1 MDLPGHPRLKDE
13 FKKNVKGADAVV
25 FVVDIV
31 GLVRT
36 AGSVAE
42 YAHPSYHMWT
52 ELTSRQLP
60 PILSALANLAN
71 QTGRIPRLLILAHKT
86 DLLVRPTPPA
96 GTSPPDIPAQTR
108 QVAIDR
114 LKSILTREMDRLKAA
129 RTAGVGG
136 RIEGMS
142 KVSSGGRGWFGKLFA
157 SAEVEGEVEEDEGLV
172 WGGKGPFRWED
183 IDGVEIEWASSALG
197 MVNMAGAGAA
207 KDGEQGN
214 GLDELRTFL
223 WDL

>member
-1 MDLPGHPRLKDE
+1 
-13 FKKNVKGADAVV
+13 
-25 FVVDIV
+25 
-31 GLVRT
+31 
-36 AGSVAE
+36 
-42 YAHPSYHMWT
+42 MWT
-52 ELTSRQLP
+52 KLTSRQLP

-71 QTGRIPRLLILAHKT
+71 QTGRFPRLLILAHKT

-96 GTSPPDIPAQTR
+96 NPSPPEIPAQTR
-108 QVAIDR
+108 QVAIER

-142 KVSSGGRGWFGKLFA
+142 KVASGGRGWFGKLFA
-157 SAEVEGEVEEDEGLV
+157 GAEVEGEVEEDEGLV
-172 WGGKGPFRWED
+172 WGGKGPFGWED
-183 IDGVEIEWASSALG
+183 IDGVEIEWGCSALG
-197 MVNMAGAGAA
+197 MVNMAGTGAA

-214 GLDELRTFL
+214 GLDEVRTFL